1 MTRRSI
7 STFLFALLSLL
18 LSITNSLADST
29 PPGPAE
35 EPGVAAQDKALRQV
49 RDELENVERRWYA
62 LTRFK
67 WGFPLRASAGFG
79 AMLVEQPVDIDCATG
94 CSIRG
99 WHFEVEPGR
108 YGIQGSIGWG
118 RLVGETGRTR
128 RWMHTVNWGWA
139 ARGAVLRTWKYGPL
153 GPIEQTLVGVEG
165 NISIVRLN
173 FSVGLMHSLSSR
185 TSDDWIVTGALG
197 WGF

>member
-1 MTRRSI
+1 MKQI
-7 STFLFALLSLL
+7 SKSAYLCVLL
-18 LSITNSLADST
+18 LLQLPISNSLADSQ
-29 PPGPAE
+29 PSEPANI
-35 EPGVAAQDKALRQV
+35 PGVSAQDKALQQV
-49 RDELENVERRWYA
+49 RNELQNVERRWYV
-62 LTRFK
+62 LTRLK

-79 AMLVEQPVDIDCATG
+79 AMLVEQPGDTDCATG

-99 WHFEVEPGR
+99 WHFEVEPGQ

-118 RLVGETGRTR
+118 RLVGETGRTK

-139 ARGAVLRTWKYGPL
+139 ARGTVLRTWRYGPL

-165 NISIVRLN
+165 NLSIVRLN
-173 FSVGLMHSLSSR
+173 FSAGIMRSLSSG
-185 TSDDWIVTGALG
+185 TDDDWIVTGALG